1 MLVVVL
7 VGVAI
12 YLATRKQKENGM
24 SKNHQ
29 FIHYSLFT
37 GLDVETTVAG
47 DPIILVTRTTHSIA
61 GGENTVIT
69 TYEAETLVVS
79 NFEPSIT
86 ATQIP
91 YGVVVT
97 SKVMA
102 VISEFLNNGVM
113 VYEIKAR

>member
-1 MLVVVL
+1 
-7 VGVAI
+7 
-12 YLATRKQKENGM
+12 M

-47 DPIILVTRTTHSIA
+47 DPIILVTRTTHSIV
-61 GGENTVIT
+61 GGENTVST
-69 TYEAETLVVS
+69 MYEAETLVVS

-91 YGVVVT
+91 HGVVVT

>member
-1 MLVVVL
+1 
-7 VGVAI
+7 
-12 YLATRKQKENGM
+12 M

-37 GLDVETTVAG
+37 GLDVETTVCG
-47 DPIILVTRTTHSIA
+47 DPVILVTRTTHSIV

-86 ATQIP
+86 ATHIP

-102 VISEFLNNGVM
+102 VISQFLNNGIM
-113 VYEIKAR
+113 VYEIKGTVNR